1 MKWIIAILV
10 EAETTVDSHRER
22 LLGIFKLLDQDKDGH
37 VDINEL
43 GNMMTILDEETRSP
57 QEFLDE
63 ADTNGDRLIE
73 FEGKYSY
80 CFPLKS
86 YQFCKM
92 IQK

>member
-10 EAETTVDSHRER
+10 EAETTVDSHRGR

-43 GNMMTILDEETRSP
+43 GNMMTILDEENRSP

-63 ADTNGDRLIE
+63 TDTNGDRLIE

-80 CFPLKS
+80 CF
-86 YQFCKM
+86 CKM